1 MMWQQIGDSLSNWI
15 FLIFIAGI
23 PLLGYFRKVAVYE
36 TFVVGAK
43 EGFELA
49 IKILPY
55 LIAIIVVV
63 GMFRA
68 AGGFSLIAAGLSSTL
83 AKIGFPQ
90 ELLPLALIRPFSGS
104 AANGMLAEL
113 ANTYGGHSFIAHA
126 AATMMGSTETT
137 FYVIAIYFG
146 AVAIRRTRHAVAVGL
161 IADTV
166 GVIAAVVITHLMY
179 H

>member
-1 MMWQQIGDSLSNWI
+1 MSWQHITDGASNWI
-15 FLIFIAGI
+15 FLLFVAGI
-23 PLLGYFRKVAVYE
+23 PLVGYLRKVAVYE
-36 TFVVGAK
+36 VFVIGAK

-49 IKILPY
+49 IKIIPY
-55 LIAIIVVV
+55 LVAIVVAV

-68 AGGFSLIAAGLSSTL
+68 AGGFTLLANLLGSTL
-83 AKIGFPQ
+83 SKIGFPP
-90 ELLPLALIRPFSGS
+90 ELLPLALMRPFSGS

-113 ANTYGGHSFIAHA
+113 AQTYGGHSFIAHA

-146 AVAIRRTRHAVAVGL
+146 AAAIRRTRHAVAVGL
-161 IADTV
+161 IADSV
-166 GVIAAVVITHLMY
+166 GVIAAVAITHLMY